1 MLTAGEQEESESGGS
16 RIVSSHFDAELKT
29 LAQKKKKRERKEI
42 KSRPCKRER
51 NGRRERRKEGE
62 AQNMLALF
70 AYVHPP
76 LFH

>member
-16 RIVSSHFDAELKT
+16 RIVSSRFDAELKT
-29 LAQKKKKRERKEI
+29 RAKKREK
-42 KSRPCKRER
+42 KSKVYHER
-51 NGRRERRKEGE
+51 GRGTGGERREEGE

-70 AYVHPP
+70 AYVHLP